1 MYNIEIKAKCSN
13 PAEVREKL
21 LNEKAD
27 FKGTDF
33 QTDTY
38 FMVKEGRL
46 KLRQGNI
53 ENSLIYYKREN
64 ISGSKKS
71 SVILYKTTPDSTL
84 KEILAQTLG
93 ILVEVK
99 KKREIYFI
107 DNVKFHIDEV
117 ESLGSFVEIEAIN
130 SVPNK
135 EEIYFRSQCEKYIS
149 LLKINSDDLISISY
163 SDMLLQK

>member
-1 MYNIEIKAKCSN
+1 MYNIEIKARCN
-13 PAEVREKL
+13 RTDEIRRIL
-21 LNEKAD
+21 LDENAD
-27 FKGTDF
+27 YKGTDF

-38 FMVKEGRL
+38 FIVKEGRL
-46 KLRQGNI
+46 KLRHGNI

-71 SVILYKTTPDSTL
+71 SVILYNTTPDSKL
-84 KEILAQTLG
+84 KEILTQTLG

-107 DNVKFHIDEV
+107 ENVKFHIDEV
-117 ESLGSFVEIEAIN
+117 ESLGSFVEIEAIS
-130 SVPNK
+130 SVPDK
-135 EEIYFRSQCEKYIS
+135 EEIFFRNQCEKYIS
-149 LLKINSDDLISISY
+149 LLKINKDDLISISY